1 MQEFTRLYVMLRPVR
16 GTGCGYARLEG
27 QGRQGRMSLHL
38 SQLPQGLPMLRAL
51 LLSGDVATGAVLDA
65 GVLPPS
71 PSGRAFLR
79 AEPMLLPEGTSLRDF
94 HTLAVCADWP
104 EARLI
109 LSGALDEQ
117 QSPPLWQL
125 QEAVRQYL
133 TVPAAAPVKKP
144 PADEAQAA
152 LFTIEKGIVPARPMA
167 RRLLPLQWPE
177 AWQELQPYF
186 RQLTPFAPF
195 EAPGWRFV
203 QVTLPPDGPAPWC
216 AVGYHARHGQV
227 QRVAY
232 ALPAGESTSPPP
244 EAADWTLTAGRN
256 DMRYWVKL
264 LP

>member
-65 GVLPPS
+65 GAMQPS
-71 PSGRAFLR
+71 PGGRAFLR

-94 HTLAVCADWP
+94 HTLAVCTDWP
-104 EARLI
+104 DAQLI

-117 QSPPLWQL
+117 QSPPVWQL
-125 QEAVRQYL
+125 QEAVRHYL

-152 LFTIEKGIVPARPMA
+152 LFTIEKGVVPARPMA
-167 RRLLPLQWPE
+167 RRLLPLRWDE
-177 AWQELQPYF
+177 AWQELILSPRLQQDSTMLWTELVVPP
-186 RQLTPFAPF
+186 TIKKAWAAPN
-195 EAPGWRFV
+195 A
-203 QVTLPPDGPAPWC
+203 
-216 AVGYHARHGQV
+216 
-227 QRVAY
+227 
-232 ALPAGESTSPPP
+232 S
-244 EAADWTLTAGRN
+244 AANSSACRITETG
-256 DMRYWVKL
+256 
-264 LP
+264 